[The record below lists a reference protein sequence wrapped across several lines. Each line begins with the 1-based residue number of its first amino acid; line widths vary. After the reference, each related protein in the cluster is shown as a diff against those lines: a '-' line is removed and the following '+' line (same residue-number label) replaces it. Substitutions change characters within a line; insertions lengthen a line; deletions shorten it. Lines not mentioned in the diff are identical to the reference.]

1 MFVDASALT
10 SMVLGEADSIELAAK
25 LQIAD
30 VRMTSPLTVWE
41 AATAVSRVLT
51 VSPSRAGEIILAYL
65 GDVDIEVVDI
75 PAEITS
81 VAISAFERYGK
92 GRHKAK
98 LNFGDCFSYACA
110 KHFRQPLMFKGDDFA
125 LTDVDAA

>member
-10 SMVLGEADSIELAAK
+10 SMVLGEADSIELAAR
-25 LQIAD
+25 LQHAD
-30 VRMTSPLTVWE
+30 VRMTSPLSVWE

-51 VSPSRAGEIILAYL
+51 VSPSSAGEIILAYL
-65 GDVDIEVVDI
+65 RDVNIDLVEIPTEV
-75 PAEITS
+75 TS
-81 VAISAFERYGK
+81 TAISAFERYGK

-125 LTDVDAA
+125 LTDVDVA